1 MAKADTSGVLNAMAL
16 NSVDLCTTLAKA
28 GVEHLTPSAI
38 GKWVQAGCPRNPD
51 KTFNTFRV
59 LAWFVNERAKIPYK
73 AHAESDEEKKESI
86 GLKRER
92 RLAVR
97 QARLAD
103 AKKLVDREEVREEWM
118 ARLHAL
124 KSGLL
129 TLSRVLVREVVGQ
142 PAPVVQKVVDFRVND
157 ILLAYAEG
165 WDGEGDIPGEEKNLE
180 TETRPDHDAGD

>member
-1 MAKADTSGVLNAMAL
+1 MAKSNPSGAL
-16 NSVDLCTTLAKA
+16 NPLALSGVDLCTTLIRA
-28 GVEHLTPSAI
+28 GVENLTPSAI

-73 AHAESDEEKKESI
+73 AHAESDQEKKESI

-142 PAPVVQKVVDFRVND
+142 PAPVVQKVVDDRVND
-157 ILLAYAEG
+157 VLWAYAQG
-165 WDGEGDIPGEEKNLE
+165 WDGEGDIPGGEQNLE
-180 TETRPDHDAGD
+180 TETRPDHDAGG

>member
-1 MAKADTSGVLNAMAL
+1 MNPLALSGV
-16 NSVDLCTTLAKA
+16 DLANILSR
-28 GVEHLTPSAI
+28 TPYTKVTPAAI
-38 GKWVQAGCPRNPD
+38 VRWVSLGCPRNND
-51 KTFNTFRV
+51 RTYSLVNV
-59 LAWFVNERAKIPYK
+59 AAWLHSKYAERPRTAS
-73 AHAESDEEKKESI
+73 AESDEEKKESI

-97 QARLAD
+97 QARLAN

-142 PAPVVQKVVDFRVND
+142 PAPVVQKVVDDRVND
-157 ILLAYAEG
+157 VLWAYAQG
-165 WDGEGDIPGEEKNLE
+165 WDGEGDIPVGENSFE
-180 TETRPDHDAGD
+180 TETRPDHDASD

>member
-1 MAKADTSGVLNAMAL
+1 MAKSNPSGAL
-16 NSVDLCTTLAKA
+16 NPLSLSAVDLCGLLLKA
-28 GVEHLTPSAI
+28 GVKNLTPSAI
-38 GKWVQAGCPRNPD
+38 GKWVHLGCPRSNG
-51 KTFNTFRV
+51 KSFNLLEV

-142 PAPVVQKVVDFRVND
+142 PAPVVQKVVDDRVND
-157 ILLAYAEG
+157 VLWAYAQG
-165 WDGEGDIPGEEKNLE
+165 WDGEGDIPVGENNFE